1 LGVSPFQPAGIA
13 DIFSPGLTLPGDPF
27 PHRVFQSSM
36 NRPATLPD
44 RSKIAVADTW
54 DLGELFPDDAAWEA
68 AFVAFEARLAGFAR
82 FQGQLDDPVVLAE
95 CLAFDSDT
103 DRAGERLGSYA
114 FLKSSEDQADQA
126 RQRMVGRFQNL
137 AMRAAEAASF
147 IRPEILALPPER
159 LLELRNDP
167 RLARF
172 RLSLERLQRY
182 QPHTLSPREE
192 QLLAMQSEMAGATSQ
207 IFRQLHDADLKF
219 GDVTDEKGETVEL
232 SPATFTQLLQS
243 HDRGVRETT
252 FRQFYSQ
259 FAAHQHSLAAML
271 NGSVQ
276 KDVFLARARN
286 YPSVLEQALFADDV
300 PVTVY
305 DNLIAAVRKNLPALH
320 RYYDLRRRKMQLPDL
335 HHYDTYIP
343 ILADMQVETSWEEAV
358 GMVVQALQPLGSE
371 YCGALEAGLR
381 GRWCDRYPNRGKQS
395 GAFSA
400 GGYDGPP
407 YILMNYRPA
416 VLNDV
421 FTLAHEAGHS
431 MHTWHSARQQPY
443 EYYNYAIFV
452 AEVASTF
459 NEQLLSHYLLAHAGD
474 QRQRAYILN
483 HEIDDI
489 RATIFRQTMFAE
501 FEKIIHARVE
511 AGEPLTVEA
520 LRSVYGGLL
529 KDWFGPEFVIDEEL
543 SLECLRIPHFYR
555 AFYVYKYA
563 TGMSAAIALSQ
574 RVLHG
579 GPGELTEYLGFLRG
593 GCSQYPLDLLRGAGV
608 DMARPEPVETALH
621 HFSDLVD
628 QLEKLL

>member
-1 LGVSPFQPAGIA
+1 
-13 DIFSPGLTLPGDPF
+13 
-27 PHRVFQSSM
+27 M
-36 NRPATLPD
+36 NKPATLPD
-44 RSKIAVADTW
+44 RKAVATEDTW
-54 DLGELFPDDAAWEA
+54 DLAELFPDDAAWEA
-68 AFVAFEARLAGFAR
+68 AFVAFEARLAGYGA
-82 FQGQLDDPVVLAE
+82 FQGRLDDPEVLAE
-95 CLAFDSDT
+95 CLAFDSDL

-114 FLKSSEDQADQA
+114 FLKSAEDQTDQA
-126 RQRMVGRFQNL
+126 SQRMVGRFQNL
-137 AMRAAEAASF
+137 AMRASEAGSF

-167 RLARF
+167 GLARF

-243 HDRGVRETT
+243 PDRSVRETA
-252 FRQFYSQ
+252 FRQFYAQ
-259 FAAHQHSLAAML
+259 FAGHQHSLAAML

-286 YPSVLEQALFADDV
+286 YSSVLDQALFADDV
-300 PVTVY
+300 PVAVY

-343 ILADMQVETSWEEAV
+343 ILADMQVETSWDDAV
-358 GMVVQALQPLGSE
+358 ELVIKALQPLGSE
-371 YCGALEAGLR
+371 YCAALEAGLR

-407 YILMNYRPA
+407 YILMNYKPA

-443 EYYNYAIFV
+443 EHYNYAIFV

-459 NEQLLSHYLLAHAGD
+459 NEQLLSHHLLGNAAD
-474 QRQRAYILN
+474 ERQRAYILN

-489 RATIFRQTMFAE
+489 RATVFRQTMFAE
-501 FEKIIHARVE
+501 FEKVIHAMVE

-529 KDWFGPEFVIDEEL
+529 KDWFGPEFVIDDEL

-579 GPGELTEYLGFLRG
+579 GPGELTDYIGFLRG
-593 GCSQYPLDLLRGAGV
+593 GSSKYPLELLRGAGV
-608 DMARPEPVETALH
+608 DMARPEPVDTALH

-628 QLEKLL
+628 QLEELL